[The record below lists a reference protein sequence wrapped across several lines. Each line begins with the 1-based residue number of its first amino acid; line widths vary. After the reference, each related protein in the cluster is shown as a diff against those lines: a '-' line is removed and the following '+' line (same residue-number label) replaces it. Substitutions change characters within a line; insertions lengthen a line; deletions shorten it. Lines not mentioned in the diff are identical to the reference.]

1 MLPTGW
7 KEATSLVP
15 AGRPEKTQRNVR
27 VRDLYRQGLSMP
39 ALAKRF
45 RVSVQRIYQIVHAKE
60 KL

>member
-1 MLPTGW
+1 
-7 KEATSLVP
+7 
-15 AGRPEKTQRNVR
+15 
-27 VRDLYRQGLSMP
+27 MP